1 MRVLMTGCHGKIGLA
16 LCGLLLERNDQVFGI
31 DRRSAGHGRWPSVSD
46 TLVDP
51 YAIHRAFEAAE
62 RAIGPIEG
70 VVHLAG
76 HTNVHAASPEQV
88 LRENLAINAS
98 VFQASIER
106 GVKRIVF
113 ASSVQAMLGGIGRGM
128 DDPRVTRPERLPIS
142 EQTTARPT
150 NAYGAG
156 KLLSEQML
164 DQLTSE
170 RYDESAGSSAVSLRL
185 PYVLDESSFRAWSAR
200 PRGGADYRWGGCEC
214 YSYIHI
220 EDAARACAAALH
232 AALDRHHEMFWI
244 AAPDPRVAESVEEIA
259 QEHFSQ
265 VSGVE
270 RAIEAGSFMDTSKA
284 ERVLGWAAKH
294 RLDIHRE
301 ENAVSGG

>member
-1 MRVLMTGCHGKIGLA
+1 MRVLVTGCHGKIGSA
-16 LCGLLLERNDQVFGI
+16 LCGLLVDRRDEVFGI
-31 DRRSAGHGRWPSVSD
+31 DRRGACHGRWASVADS
-46 TLVDP
+46 LVDP

-62 RAIGPIEG
+62 RSIGPIEG

-113 ASSVQAMLGGIGRGM
+113 TSSVQAMLGGIGRGM

-142 EQTTARPT
+142 EQTEARPT
-150 NAYGAG
+150 NAYGVG

-164 DQLTSE
+164 ERLTSE
-170 RYDESAGSSAVSLRL
+170 RYDESAGSSGVSLRL
-185 PYVLDESSFRAWSAR
+185 PYVLDEQSFRAWAAR
-200 PRGGADYRWGGCEC
+200 GRGGSDYRWGGCEC

-220 EDAARACAAALH
+220 EDAARACIC
-232 AALDRHHEMFWI
+232 ALDADLERHHELFWI
-244 AAPDPRVAESVEEIA
+244 AAPDPRVPESVEEIA
-259 QEHFSQ
+259 EEYFAQ
-265 VSGVE
+265 VDGVE
-270 RAIEAGSFMDTSKA
+270 RAIRSGSLMDTAKA
-284 ERVLGWAAKH
+284 EGILGWSARH
-294 RLDIHRE
+294 RFDEHRA
-301 ENAVSGG
+301 ENTVSGG